1 MQTGKTK
8 LTLSQRLRLPEPS
21 PAWLLRTAFFFVL
34 AYIAIWIL
42 SLTAV
47 ASARGEI
54 DGRITAG
61 GYLLAT
67 GLHGVV
73 VIGAVVQWARR
84 RLGGK
89 WLAGL
94 RLSNGRGAQSGQ
106 IVITLLIGLGAAWA
120 LDLMGGL
127 VGAKDWLDIPAQFNG
142 LLEPVSLTWALGAM
156 SVVLLQ
162 PIAETL
168 IFSGLLYPATA
179 RRSGENVMAIVGV
192 GIVYMLVSIF
202 LSVQQGSNWFNI
214 VLPLLTMLF
223 VVGVRAYTQ
232 STRSAIMAR
241 IGFGLFVLLVAIIRP
256 GA

>member
-8 LTLSQRLRLPEPS
+8 LTFSQRLRLPEPS
-21 PAWLLRTAFFFVL
+21 PAWMLRTAFFFVL

-54 DGRITAG
+54 DGRITAD

-73 VIGAVVQWARR
+73 VIGTVVQWARR
-84 RLGGK
+84 RLAGK
-89 WLAGL
+89 WLTGL
-94 RLSNGRGAQSGQ
+94 RLSDGRGSQGGQ
-106 IVITLLIGLGAAWA
+106 IALSLMIGLGTAWA

-127 VGAKDWLDIPAQFNG
+127 LGAKNWLDIPAQFNG
-142 LLEPVSLTWALGAM
+142 LLEPISVTWVLGAI
-156 SVVLLQ
+156 SVVLLL
-162 PIAETL
+162 PVSETL

-179 RRSGENVMAIVGV
+179 RRTGENVMAIVGTGV
-192 GIVYMLVSIF
+192 VYMLVSIF

-223 VVGVRAYTQ
+223 VAGVRAYTQ
-232 STRSAIMAR
+232 STRSAIVAR
-241 IGFGLFVLLVAIIRP
+241 IGFGLFILLVAIIRP
-256 GA
+256 GG